1 MKHAALAVALVM
13 ALAGAGLLF
22 LYKQRFEAE
31 VGGGAKI
38 EILVAASDLQLGD
51 TLLSDKIATRGM
63 PSSYVE
69 TRHIQANQI
78 DSVMGV
84 RVRSRLAAGETIM
97 WSDLAIS
104 GGNSRDLSGLVIP
117 RMRAL
122 AIPAS
127 SALTFDGLLRSGDRV
142 DILLTVI
149 DPRSERSQ
157 TYPLLQNLIVLAIGQ
172 TMGLNGETGVGEGGS
187 RISTVTVGVKPTEG
201 QILANAMGEGKL
213 TLLLRNVDDIR
224 LLERGDESAPIPAAP
239 VPAAPLPAK

>member
-1 MKHAALAVALVM
+1 M
-13 ALAGAGLLF
+13 AIAGAGLLY

-31 VGGGAKI
+31 VGGGDKV
-38 EILVAASDLQLGD
+38 EVLVAASDLQLGD
-51 TLLSDKIATRGM
+51 TLISDKIASRGI
-63 PSSYVE
+63 PASYVE
-69 TRHIQANQI
+69 TRHIPANQI
-78 DSVMGV
+78 NSVMGV
-84 RVRSRLAAGETIM
+84 RVRSRIGAGETIL

-104 GGNSRDLSGLVIP
+104 GANSRDLSGLVIP

-142 DILLTVI
+142 DVLLTVL

-172 TMGLNGETGVGEGGS
+172 RMGLNGETDSGDGGS

-201 QILANAMGEGKL
+201 QVLANAMREGTL

-224 LLERGDESAPIPAAP
+224 LLDRGDESAPIPA
-239 VPAAPLPAK
+239 K